1 MNIFGASGPRPMFPA
16 LAKTYPQ
23 GTEWAYL
30 LLRLTAGL
38 MLLAHVWPKLM
49 AGPAAV
55 AANVMTRRGVE
66 PALAAAYV
74 AIALEV
80 LGVVCITLGLF
91 TRAVALLLV
100 LEFIVI
106 VKSHLTMQGW
116 GGPGGAEYPFLWFV
130 VYIFIMMRGGGKYSV
145 DAMLGKEI

>member
-1 MNIFGASGPRPMFPA
+1 
-16 LAKTYPQ
+16 
-23 GTEWAYL
+23 
-30 LLRLTAGL
+30 

-66 PALAAAYV
+66 PALAAAYI
-74 AIALEV
+74 AIILEV

-106 VKSHLTMQGW
+106 VKTHLTMQGW
-116 GGPGGAEYPFLWFV
+116 GGAGGAEYPFLWLV

-145 DAMLGKEI
+145 DAMLGKEV